1 MNELSNR
8 LDMDFEHYKLSGTT
22 SDDYYTPP
30 FIFEALSLTFDLD
43 VCAPVGG
50 VPWIPAK
57 RSLSMIDDGLTQ
69 DWGGAL
75 VWMNPPYS
83 NPLPW
88 TRKFMKHNNGIA
100 FVPTSSGK
108 WMLELWQSQCV
119 WLATPPVRFYTANLI
134 PAKGTMPG
142 RCWLVAA
149 GEIGIQA
156 LLNSGLGKVRL

>member
-1 MNELSNR
+1 MSQDQ
-8 LDMDFEHYKLSGTT
+8 LDMQFGYTSINNGT

-30 FIFEALSLTFDLD
+30 WVFEALNLQFDLD
-43 VCAPVGG
+43 VCAPAGG

-57 RSLSMIDDGLTQ
+57 RSLSMIDDGLNTEWQ
-69 DWGGAL
+69 AR

-88 TRKFMKHNNGIA
+88 VRKFVKHNDGVA

-108 WMLELWQSQCV
+108 WMLELWQSGCMWV
-119 WLATPPVRFYTANLI
+119 ASPVVRFYTSDFV
-134 PAKGTMPG
+134 PAKGMMPL

-149 GEIGIQA
+149 GDVAIQA
-156 LLNSGLGKVRL
+156 LKHSKLGKVR

>member
-1 MNELSNR
+1 MSDQ
-8 LDMDFEHYKLSGTT
+8 LDMDFSVVSIDSGT

-30 FIFEALSLTFDLD
+30 FIFEALGLEFDLD
-43 VCAPVGG
+43 VCAPPGG

-57 RSLSMIDDGLTQ
+57 RSLSMVDDGLTSE
-69 DWGGAL
+69 WKGL

-88 TRKFMKHNNGIA
+88 TRKFMQHNNGIA

-108 WMLELWQSQCV
+108 WMLELWASQCL
-119 WLATPPVRFYTANLI
+119 WLAAPNVRFHKADLT
-134 PAKGTMPG
+134 PAKGMMPL

-149 GEIGIQA
+149 GEQA
-156 LLNSGLGKVRL
+156 TEALINSGLGRVR